1 MNIIL
6 SIIEALGVCF
16 ISQSLVSKKK
26 KKKSE
31 TESDEECV
39 KAFLCYPRQTNKL
52 QRADAFSISELVDPD
67 RTEPVKT
74 VRSPAETVHTTGN
87 AVHTARP
94 VVGMVTLLVAM
105 VTLWLTL

>member
-1 MNIIL
+1 VNIIL

-16 ISQSLVSKKK
+16 ISQSLVSKK

-87 AVHTARP
+87 AVHTAGP
-94 VVGMVTLLVAM
+94 VVGMVTLLSP
-105 VTLWLTL
+105 W